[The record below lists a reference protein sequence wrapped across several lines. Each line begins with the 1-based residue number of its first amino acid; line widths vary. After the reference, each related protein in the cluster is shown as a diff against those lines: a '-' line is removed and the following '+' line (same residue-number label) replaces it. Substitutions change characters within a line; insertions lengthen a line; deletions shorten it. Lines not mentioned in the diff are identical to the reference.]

1 MKSIQAQID
10 RISGLLGTGDLT
22 EWEEGFVQSIWEK
35 SQRPNFST
43 TQLSSK
49 QVEVVARI
57 FSKHFGD

>member
-22 EWEEGFVQSIWEK
+22 EWEEGFVQSIHEL

-49 QVEVVARI
+49 QVEVIARI